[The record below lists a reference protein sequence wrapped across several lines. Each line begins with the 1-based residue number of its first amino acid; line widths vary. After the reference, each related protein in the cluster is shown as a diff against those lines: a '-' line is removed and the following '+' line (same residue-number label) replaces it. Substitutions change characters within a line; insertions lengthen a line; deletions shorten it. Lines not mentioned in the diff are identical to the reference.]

1 MEIKS
6 EMTNVSSTI
15 SRKIRVKKQPILI
28 EEIEPGPCNIYTI
41 LTEEDPSNNEVSFL
55 LNEILKIE
63 SSLFE
68 DAKIVPN
75 YIDNKFKGE

>member
-6 EMTNVSSTI
+6 EMTNVSSTV

-41 LTEEDPSNNEVSFL
+41 LTEEDPSNGEVSFL
-55 LNEILKIE
+55 LN
-63 SSLFE
+63 
-68 DAKIVPN
+68 
-75 YIDNKFKGE
+75 